1 MKMHETVQT
10 IMFDYEGMTR
20 EQLVELC
27 QGIPRKLLRWLG
39 ANHPDM
45 RTRRVFFE
53 LTNVTIGEGAIINQ
67 NLIVSD
73 GYAPLLTIGDRV
85 ALSPNV
91 TIICESEPNNSRL
104 VEVGYVAEVLVCK
117 KPVTIGDDA
126 WVGANVVILPG
137 VTIGAMS
144 IVGAGAV
151 VTHDVPPRTVV
162 AGVPAR
168 VIRTLSVT
176 SDAR

>member
-10 IMFDYEGMTR
+10 IMFDYAEMTR
-20 EQLVELC
+20 DQIVALC
-27 QGIPRKLLRWLG
+27 KDVPRKIIRWLG

-45 RTRRVFFE
+45 ATRRVFFE

-104 VEVGYVAEVLVCK
+104 REVGYVAETLVCR
-117 KPVTIGDDA
+117 KPVRIGNDV

-137 VTIGAMS
+137 VTVGAMS
-144 IVGAGAV
+144 IIGAGSV
-151 VTHDVPPRTVV
+151 VTHDVPPGTVV
-162 AGVPAR
+162 AGVPAK
-168 VIRTLSVT
+168 VIRTLSVP